1 MFGALSLAETVRH
14 RFQEAQQQTAL
25 DRVIHILR
33 QRPARRQ
40 RRPRIQLGRHDADHV
55 APLIHQRPAR
65 IARLHRHA
73 DLKIPR
79 VIPRAGQRRDFP
91 LGQLGREPLQT
102 DVGKT
107 DRRHRAAQLR
117 RPAGCNGQRRKLPVR
132 FEQRQIIGRI
142 HLNHL
147 GVNQTRAREQ
157 TNLRRI
163 LDHMIIGNQI
173 TIVRDEKARAA
184 GCWTGFR
191 TSSMRGLNSR
201 EQLLCFGSL
210 VWRHFFFDGR

>member
-1 MFGALSLAETVRH
+1 MVGTRYRASGGAAAPPYQSIDEDEDGGILGGFDHILKLPVSRH
-14 RFQEAQQQTAL
+14 RRFELGRDSGDGFEEAQQQAAL

-91 LGQLGREPLQT
+91 LGQFRREPLQT
-102 DVGKT
+102 NVGKT

-117 RPAGCNGQRRKLPVR
+117 RPAG
-132 FEQRQIIGRI
+132 
-142 HLNHL
+142 
-147 GVNQTRAREQ
+147 
-157 TNLRRI
+157 
-163 LDHMIIGNQI
+163 
-173 TIVRDEKARAA
+173 
-184 GCWTGFR
+184 
-191 TSSMRGLNSR
+191 
-201 EQLLCFGSL
+201 
-210 VWRHFFFDGR
+210 